1 MAFDLSDYEPVAV
14 RLSRFLLDAGSKN
27 LEPRIVTYLH
37 HYDEKRCVFRAEIYI
52 LGPKSGR
59 EILVATGWEEETR
72 GEGMVNR
79 TSHLANC
86 ETGAIGRA
94 LANLGYAGSDPT
106 KRASREEMSKV
117 ARAQAPARPVTRPSG
132 EPVEEPFSGGYQTQE
147 TSRPSGDASP
157 KQLGLLRALAR
168 DRGIPAGKGVVD
180 AVQSVVGRSLT
191 KLDDLSKAEASRVIE
206 GWKAE
211 APRLDVDEEPF

>member
-1 MAFDLSDYEPVAV
+1 MAFKLDNYVDVPT
-14 RLSRFLLDAGSKN
+14 RLRMALDKFPE
-27 LEPRIVTYLH
+27 LRIV
-37 HYDEKRCVFRAEIYI
+37 E
-52 LGPKSGR
+52 SGYR
-59 EILVATGWEEETR
+59 VEEFGAGTVRICTVTVYRSPDDTLPVVASSQESLPGKTPYTKDSELMV
-72 GEGMVNR
+72 GM
-79 TSHLANC
+79 TSAV
-86 ETGAIGRA
+86 GRA
-94 LANLGYAGSDPT
+94 LGYMGFGIDKSIASSNEIKAREHT
-106 KRASREEMSKV
+106 K
-117 ARAQAPARPVTRPSG
+117 PVTRPSG

-147 TSRPSGDASP
+147 TSRSSGDASP

-180 AVQSVVGRSLT
+180 AVQSLVGRSLT

>member
-1 MAFDLSDYEPVAV
+1 MAFKLDNYVDVPT
-14 RLSRFLLDAGSKN
+14 RLRMALDKHPE
-27 LEPRIVTYLH
+27 LRIV
-37 HYDEKRCVFRAEIYI
+37 E
-52 LGPKSGR
+52 SGYR
-59 EILVATGWEEETR
+59 VEEFGAGTVLICTVTVYRSPDDTLPVVASAQESLPGKTPYTKDSELMV
-72 GEGMVNR
+72 GM
-79 TSHLANC
+79 TSAV
-86 ETGAIGRA
+86 GRA
-94 LANLGYAGSDPT
+94 LGYMGFGIDKSI
-106 KRASREEMSKV
+106 ASSNEVKAREHT
-117 ARAQAPARPVTRPSG
+117 RPATRPSG
-132 EPVEEPFSGGYQTQE
+132 EPVEEPFTGGYQTQE

-211 APRLDVDEEPF
+211 APRLDMDEEPF

>member
-1 MAFDLSDYEPVAV
+1 MAFKLDNYVDVPT
-14 RLSRFLLDAGSKN
+14 RLRMALDKHPE
-27 LEPRIVTYLH
+27 LRIVESGYRVEEFGAGTVLI
-37 HYDEKRCVFRAEIYI
+37 CTVTIYRS
-52 LGPKSGR
+52 P
-59 EILVATGWEEETR
+59 EDTHPVVASAQESLPGKTPYTKDSEL
-72 GEGMVNR
+72 MVGI
-79 TSHLANC
+79 TSAV
-86 ETGAIGRA
+86 GRA
-94 LANLGYAGSDPT
+94 LGYMGFGIDKSIASSNEIKAREHT
-106 KRASREEMSKV
+106 K
-117 ARAQAPARPVTRPSG
+117 PVTRASG

-180 AVQSVVGRSLT
+180 AVESVLGRSLT

-211 APRLDVDEEPF
+211 APRLDMDEEPF